1 MSEGKIIVGLDIG
14 TTKVAC
20 IVGRKAGNGKIEI
33 LGYGKT
39 VSTGVRRGVVT
50 NIFETVDA
58 IKQAVAQASEQS
70 GVEINRVSV
79 GIAGQHIKSL
89 QHRGVMMRDN
99 HETEITEAELE
110 RLRNDTFKINM
121 APGEEI
127 IDIIRQDTYV
137 DGELAS
143 NPVGMLGSK
152 IEANFHVIIGQTS
165 AAKNIIKCIENAGLE
180 MDYMILEPIASA
192 QAVLDEEEKDAGV
205 VLVDIGGG
213 TTDIAIFKEKKIQHT
228 AVISIGGNIITNDIC
243 TGCSIIRHY
252 AEEVKV
258 KFGSAL
264 AEQNRDDEVVSIPGI
279 KGRPPKEISFKNLA
293 GIIQSRLE
301 EIFEMVNYEIQK
313 AKASNNLIA
322 GIVLTGGG
330 AMMKHIQQLAEF
342 KTGLEVR
349 IGYPNE
355 HLAESAIK
363 EMSSPMYATGIG
375 LVIETIAR
383 MEHDNQ
389 LFASQEAERAK
400 AKVVPTVEA
409 PAQTPVAEEVE
420 EKEDTKE
427 SKRKKRER
435 EGERRGLDLTQ
446 IVTTLSRIFT
456 PDDIK

>member
-20 IVGRKAGNGKIEI
+20 IVGQKSDNGKIEI

-50 NIFETVDA
+50 NIFDTVEA
-58 IKQAVAQASEQS
+58 IKTAVKQASDQS

-89 QHRGVMMRDN
+89 QHRGVLMRDN
-99 HETEITEAELE
+99 HETEISEAELE

-121 APGEEI
+121 TPGEEI
-127 IDIIRQDTYV
+127 IDVIRQDTYV
-137 DGELAS
+137 DGELAG

-165 AAKNIIKCIENAGLE
+165 AAKNIVKCIQSAGLD

-192 QAVLDEEEKDAGV
+192 QAVLDDEEKDAGV

-213 TTDIAIFKEKKIQHT
+213 TTDIAVFKDKKIQHT
-228 AVISIGGNIITNDIC
+228 AVIPFGGNIITEDIC
-243 TGCSIIRHY
+243 SGCSIIKHY

-264 AEQNRDDEVVSIPGI
+264 AGENRDDEVVSIPGI
-279 KGRPPKEISFKNLA
+279 RGREPKEISFKNLA
-293 GIIQSRLE
+293 NIIQARLE
-301 EIFEMVNYEIQK
+301 EIFELVNYEIQK
-313 AKASNNLIA
+313 AKTDNQLIA

-330 AMMKHIQQLAEF
+330 AMMRHIQQLAEF

-355 HLAESAIK
+355 HLNQTEMK
-363 EMSSPMYATGIG
+363 EMSSPMFSTGIG
-375 LVIETIAR
+375 IVIETIAR
-383 MEHDNQ
+383 MEHDEY
-389 LFASQEAERAK
+389 LKASK
-400 AKVVPTVEA
+400 AADEMRREPLHQDESVVE
-409 PAQTPVAEEVE
+409 TPEVE
-420 EKEDTKE
+420 QGDNEQEE
-427 SKRKKRER
+427 NEGKKQKKK
-435 EGERRGLDLTQ
+435 GIDLKK
-446 IVTTLSRIFT
+446 IVTSFTEFFT
-456 PDDIK
+456 PDNIE

>member
-20 IVGRKAGNGKIEI
+20 IVGQKTENGKIEI

-39 VSTGVRRGVVT
+39 ISTGVRRGVVT
-50 NIFETVDA
+50 NIFDTVEA
-58 IKQAVAQASEQS
+58 IKMAVNQASEQS

-89 QHRGVMMRDN
+89 QHRGVLMRDN

-121 APGEEI
+121 TPGEEI
-127 IDIIRQDTYV
+127 IDVIRQDTYV
-137 DGELAS
+137 DGELAT
-143 NPVGMLGSK
+143 NPVGMLGNK

-165 AAKNIIKCIENAGLE
+165 AAKNIVKCIQSAGLE

-213 TTDIAIFKEKKIQHT
+213 TTDIAIFKDKKIQHT
-228 AVISIGGNIITNDIC
+228 AVIPFGGNIITEDIC
-243 TGCSIIRHY
+243 TGCSIIKHY

-264 AEQNRDDEVVSIPGI
+264 ASENRDDEVVSIPGI
-279 KGRPPKEISFKNLA
+279 RGREPKEISFKNLA
-293 GIIQSRLE
+293 HIIQARLE
-301 EIFEMVNYEIQK
+301 EIFELVNYEIQK
-313 AKASNNLIA
+313 AKSENQLIA

-330 AMMKHIQQLAEF
+330 ALMKHIQQLAEF

-355 HLAESAIK
+355 HLNKNTMK
-363 EMSSPMYATGIG
+363 EMSSPMYSTGIG
-375 LVIETIAR
+375 IVIETIAR
-383 MEHDNQ
+383 MEHDEF
-389 LFASQEAERAK
+389 LHASKTAEDVLSQPKEPRED
-400 AKVVPTVEA
+400 VEI
-409 PAQTPVAEEVE
+409 PVSTEIPEIAEET
-420 EKEDTKE
+420 DDPN
-427 SKRKKRER
+427 KKKKK
-435 EGERRGLDLTQ
+435 LIDLKK
-446 IVTTLSRIFT
+446 IVTTFTEFFT
-456 PDDIK
+456 PEDIE

>member
-1 MSEGKIIVGLDIG
+1 MNEGKIIVGLDIG

-20 IVGRKAGNGKIEI
+20 IVGQKAENGRIEI

-50 NIFETVDA
+50 NIFDTVEA
-58 IKQAVAQASEQS
+58 IKTAVKQASDQS

-99 HETEITEAELE
+99 HEIEITEAELE

-121 APGEEI
+121 TPGEEI
-127 IDIIRQDTYV
+127 IDVIRQDTYV
-137 DGELAS
+137 DGELAT
-143 NPVGMLGSK
+143 NPVGMLGNK

-165 AAKNIIKCIENAGLE
+165 AAKNIVKCIESAGLE

-192 QAVLDEEEKDAGV
+192 QAVLDDEEKDAGV

-213 TTDIAIFKEKKIQHT
+213 TTDIAIFKDKKIQHT
-228 AVISIGGNIITNDIC
+228 AVIPFGGNIITEDIC
-243 TGCSIIRHY
+243 TGCSIIKHY

-264 AEQNRDDEVVSIPGI
+264 ASENRDDEVVSIPGI
-279 KGRPPKEISFKNLA
+279 RGREPKEISFKNLA
-293 GIIQSRLE
+293 NIIQARLE
-301 EIFEMVNYEIQK
+301 EIFELVNYEIQK
-313 AKASNNLIA
+313 AKTENQLIA

-330 AMMKHIQQLAEF
+330 AMMRHIQQLAEF

-355 HLAESAIK
+355 HLNKTQMK
-363 EMSSPMYATGIG
+363 ELSSPMYSTSIGI
-375 LVIETIAR
+375 VIETIAR
-383 MEHDNQ
+383 MDHDEY
-389 LFASQEAERAK
+389 LKASQAAQPAMSSRA
-400 AKVVPTVEA
+400 VA
-409 PAQTPVAEEVE
+409 PEETAVDTEEHEVVE
-420 EKEDTKE
+420 EREDD
-427 SKRKKRER
+427 SKKKKKK
-435 EGERRGLDLTQ
+435 GIDLKK
-446 IVTTLSRIFT
+446 IVVSFTEFFT
-456 PDDIK
+456 PDNIE

>member
-1 MSEGKIIVGLDIG
+1 MNEGKIIVGLDIG

-20 IVGRKAGNGKIEI
+20 IVGQKAENGKIEI

-50 NIFETVDA
+50 NIFDTVEA
-58 IKQAVAQASEQS
+58 IKTAVKQASDQS

-99 HETEITEAELE
+99 HEIEITEAELE

-121 APGEEI
+121 TPGEEI
-127 IDIIRQDTYV
+127 IDVIRQDTYV
-137 DGELAS
+137 DGELAT
-143 NPVGMLGSK
+143 NPVGMLGNK

-165 AAKNIIKCIENAGLE
+165 AAKNIVKCIESAGLE

-192 QAVLDEEEKDAGV
+192 QAVLDDEEKDAGV

-213 TTDIAIFKEKKIQHT
+213 TTDIAIFKDKKIQHT
-228 AVISIGGNIITNDIC
+228 AVIPFGGNIITEDIC
-243 TGCSIIRHY
+243 TGCSIIKHY

-264 AEQNRDDEVVSIPGI
+264 ASENRDDEVVSIPGI
-279 KGRPPKEISFKNLA
+279 RGREPKEISFKNLA
-293 GIIQSRLE
+293 SIIQARLE
-301 EIFEMVNYEIQK
+301 EIFELVNYEIQK
-313 AKASNNLIA
+313 AKTENQLIA

-330 AMMKHIQQLAEF
+330 AMMRHIQQLAEF

-355 HLAESAIK
+355 HLNKTPMK
-363 EMSSPMYATGIG
+363 ELSSPMYSTSIGI
-375 LVIETIAR
+375 VIETIAR
-383 MEHDNQ
+383 MDHDEY
-389 LFASQEAERAK
+389 LKASQAAQPAMSSRT
-400 AKVVPTVEA
+400 VVPEETVVD
-409 PAQTPVAEEVE
+409 TEEHEVVE
-420 EKEDTKE
+420 EREDDG
-427 SKRKKRER
+427 KKKKKK
-435 EGERRGLDLTQ
+435 GIDLKK
-446 IVTTLSRIFT
+446 IVVSFTEFFT
-456 PDDIK
+456 PDNIE

>member
-1 MSEGKIIVGLDIG
+1 MNEGKIIVGLDIG

-20 IVGRKAGNGKIEI
+20 IVGRKAENGKIEI

-50 NIFETVDA
+50 NIFETVEA
-58 IKQAVAQASEQS
+58 IKIAVKQAEDQS

-99 HETEITEAELE
+99 PETEITDAELE
-110 RLRNDTFKINM
+110 RLRHDTFKINM
-121 APGEEI
+121 TPGEEI
-127 IDIIRQDTYV
+127 IDVIRQDTYV
-137 DGELAS
+137 DGELAT
-143 NPVGMLGSK
+143 NPVGMLGNK

-165 AAKNIIKCIENAGLE
+165 AAKNIVKCIESAGLS

-205 VLVDIGGG
+205 VLIDIGGG

-228 AVISIGGNIITNDIC
+228 AVIPFGGNIITEDIC
-243 TGCSIIRHY
+243 TGCSIIKHY

-264 AEQNRDDEVVSIPGI
+264 ASENRDDEVVSIPGI
-279 KGRPPKEISFKNLA
+279 KGREPKEISFKNLA
-293 GIIQSRLE
+293 HIIQARLE
-301 EIFEMVNYEIQK
+301 EIFELVNYEIQK
-313 AKASNNLIA
+313 AKTENQLIA

-330 AMMKHIQQLAEF
+330 AMMRHIQQLAEF

-355 HLAESAIK
+355 HLNKTPMK
-363 EMSSPMYATGIG
+363 ELSSPMYSTSIGI
-375 LVIETIAR
+375 VIETIAR
-383 MEHDNQ
+383 MDHDEY
-389 LFASQEAERAK
+389 LKASQAAQPAMSSRA
-400 AKVVPTVEA
+400 VA
-409 PAQTPVAEEVE
+409 PEETAVDTEEHEVVE
-420 EKEDTKE
+420 EREDD
-427 SKRKKRER
+427 SKKKKKK
-435 EGERRGLDLTQ
+435 GIDLKK
-446 IVTTLSRIFT
+446 IVVSFTEFFT
-456 PDDIK
+456 PDNIE

>member
-20 IVGRKAGNGKIEI
+20 IVGQKAENGKIEI

-39 VSTGVRRGVVT
+39 ISTGVKRGVVT
-50 NIFETVDA
+50 NIFDTVEA
-58 IKQAVAQASEQS
+58 IKTAVKQASDQS

-89 QHRGVMMRDN
+89 QHRGVLMRDN

-121 APGEEI
+121 TPGEEI
-127 IDIIRQDTYV
+127 IDVIRQDTYV
-137 DGELAS
+137 DGELAT
-143 NPVGMLGSK
+143 NPVGMLGNK

-165 AAKNIIKCIENAGLE
+165 AAKNIVKCIQSAGLE

-213 TTDIAIFKEKKIQHT
+213 TTDIAIFKNKKIQHT
-228 AVISIGGNIITNDIC
+228 AVIPFGGNIITEDIC

-264 AEQNRDDEVVSIPGI
+264 ASENRDDEVVSIPGI
-279 KGRPPKEISFKNLA
+279 RGREPKEISFKNLA
-293 GIIQSRLE
+293 HIIQARLE
-301 EIFEMVNYEIQK
+301 EIFELVNYEIQK
-313 AKASNNLIA
+313 AKTENQLIA

-330 AMMKHIQQLAEF
+330 ALMKHIQQLAEF
-342 KTGLEVR
+342 KTGQEVR

-355 HLAESAIK
+355 HLNKNTMK
-363 EMSSPMYATGIG
+363 EMSSPMYSTGIG
-375 LVIETIAR
+375 IVIETIAR
-383 MEHDNQ
+383 MEHDEFLQ
-389 LFASQEAERAK
+389 ASKEAERK
-400 AKVVPTVEA
+400 ADMVPVFGTPEST
-409 PAQTPVAEEVE
+409 PDAQTEQAAETT
-420 EKEDTKE
+420 DDNGG
-427 SKRKKRER
+427 KKKKKK
-435 EGERRGLDLTQ
+435 GFDVKSIIAT
-446 IVTTLSRIFT
+446 ITDIFV
-456 PDDIK
+456 PDDID

>member
-1 MSEGKIIVGLDIG
+1 MNEGKIIVGLDIG

-20 IVGRKAGNGKIEI
+20 IVGQKAENGKIEI

-50 NIFETVDA
+50 NIFDTVEA
-58 IKQAVAQASEQS
+58 IKTAVKQASDQS

-99 HETEITEAELE
+99 HEIEITEAELE

-121 APGEEI
+121 TPGEEI
-127 IDIIRQDTYV
+127 IDVIRQDTYV
-137 DGELAS
+137 DGELAT
-143 NPVGMLGSK
+143 NPVGMLGNK

-165 AAKNIIKCIENAGLE
+165 AAKNIVKCIESAGLE

-192 QAVLDEEEKDAGV
+192 QAVLDDEEKDAGV

-213 TTDIAIFKEKKIQHT
+213 TTDIAIFKDKKIQHT
-228 AVISIGGNIITNDIC
+228 AVIPFGGNIITEDIC
-243 TGCSIIRHY
+243 TGCSIIKHY

-264 AEQNRDDEVVSIPGI
+264 ASENRDDEVVSIPGI
-279 KGRPPKEISFKNLA
+279 RGREPKEISFKNLA
-293 GIIQSRLE
+293 NIIQARLE
-301 EIFEMVNYEIQK
+301 EIFELVNYEIQK
-313 AKASNNLIA
+313 AKTENQLIA

-330 AMMKHIQQLAEF
+330 AMMRHIQQLAEF

-355 HLAESAIK
+355 HLNKTTMK
-363 EMSSPMYATGIG
+363 ELSSPMYSTSIGI
-375 LVIETIAR
+375 VIETIAR
-383 MEHDNQ
+383 MDHDEY
-389 LFASQEAERAK
+389 LKASQAAQPAMSSRA
-400 AKVVPTVEA
+400 VVPEETVVD
-409 PAQTPVAEEVE
+409 TEEPEVVE
-420 EKEDTKE
+420 EREDD
-427 SKRKKRER
+427 SKKKKKK
-435 EGERRGLDLTQ
+435 GIDLKK
-446 IVTTLSRIFT
+446 IVVSFTEFFT
-456 PDDIK
+456 PDNIE

>member
-20 IVGRKAGNGKIEI
+20 IVGQKSDNGKIEI

-39 VSTGVRRGVVT
+39 ISTGVRRGVVT
-50 NIFETVDA
+50 NIFDTVEA
-58 IKQAVAQASEQS
+58 IKTAVKQASDQA

-121 APGEEI
+121 TPGEEI
-127 IDIIRQDTYV
+127 IDVIRQDTYV
-137 DGELAS
+137 DGELAT

-165 AAKNIIKCIENAGLE
+165 AAKNIIKCIQSAGLE

-213 TTDIAIFKEKKIQHT
+213 TTDIAIFKGKKIQHT
-228 AVISIGGNIITNDIC
+228 AVIPFGGNIITDDIC
-243 TGCSIIRHY
+243 TGCSIIKHY

-264 AEQNRDDEVVSIPGI
+264 ASENRDDEVVSIPGI
-279 KGRPPKEISFKNLA
+279 RGRDPKEISFKNLA
-293 GIIQSRLE
+293 HIIQARLE
-301 EIFEMVNYEIQK
+301 EIFELVNYEIQK
-313 AKASNNLIA
+313 AKSDNQLIA

-330 AMMKHIQQLAEF
+330 AMMRHIQQLAEF

-355 HLAESAIK
+355 HLNQTEMK
-363 EMSSPMYATGIG
+363 ELSSPMYSTGIG
-375 LVIETIAR
+375 IVIETIAR
-383 MEHDNQ
+383 MEHDEFLQ
-389 LFASQEAERAK
+389 ASAAAEKRREGIVEPQVVVAAETEQEEAK
-400 AKVVPTVEA
+400 
-409 PAQTPVAEEVE
+409 E
-420 EKEDTKE
+420 EKDETTQ
-427 SKRKKRER
+427 RKPKKK
-435 EGERRGLDLTQ
+435 GLDLKK
-446 IVTTLSRIFT
+446 IVTSLTEFFT
-456 PDDIK
+456 PDNIE

>member
-1 MSEGKIIVGLDIG
+1 MNEGKIIVGLDIG

-20 IVGRKAGNGKIEI
+20 IVGQKAENGRIEI

-50 NIFETVDA
+50 NIFDTVEA
-58 IKQAVAQASEQS
+58 IKTAVKQASDQS

-99 HETEITEAELE
+99 HEIEITEAELE

-121 APGEEI
+121 TPGEEI
-127 IDIIRQDTYV
+127 IDVIRQDTYV
-137 DGELAS
+137 DGELAT
-143 NPVGMLGSK
+143 NPVGMLGNK

-165 AAKNIIKCIENAGLE
+165 AAKNIVKCIESAGLE

-192 QAVLDEEEKDAGV
+192 QAVLDDEEKDAGV

-213 TTDIAIFKEKKIQHT
+213 TTDIAIFKDKKIQHT
-228 AVISIGGNIITNDIC
+228 AVIPFGGNIITEDIC
-243 TGCSIIRHY
+243 TGCSIIKHY

-264 AEQNRDDEVVSIPGI
+264 ASENRDDEVVSIPGI
-279 KGRPPKEISFKNLA
+279 RGREPKEISFKNLA
-293 GIIQSRLE
+293 NIIQARLE
-301 EIFEMVNYEIQK
+301 EIFELVNYEIQK
-313 AKASNNLIA
+313 AKTENQLIA

-330 AMMKHIQQLAEF
+330 AMMRHIQQLAEF

-355 HLAESAIK
+355 HLNKTPMK
-363 EMSSPMYATGIG
+363 ELSSPMYSTSIGI
-375 LVIETIAR
+375 VIETIAR
-383 MEHDNQ
+383 MDHDEY
-389 LFASQEAERAK
+389 LKASQAAQPAMSSRA
-400 AKVVPTVEA
+400 VVPEETVVD
-409 PAQTPVAEEVE
+409 TEEPEVVE
-420 EKEDTKE
+420 EREDD
-427 SKRKKRER
+427 SKKKKKK
-435 EGERRGLDLTQ
+435 GIDLKK
-446 IVTTLSRIFT
+446 IVVSFTEFFT
-456 PDDIK
+456 PDNIE

>member
-20 IVGRKAGNGKIEI
+20 IVGQKSDNGKIEI

-39 VSTGVRRGVVT
+39 ISTGVRRGVVT
-50 NIFETVDA
+50 NIFDTVEA
-58 IKQAVAQASEQS
+58 IKTAVKQASDQA

-121 APGEEI
+121 TPGEEI
-127 IDIIRQDTYV
+127 IDVIRQDTYV
-137 DGELAS
+137 DGELAT

-165 AAKNIIKCIENAGLE
+165 AAKNIIKCIQSAGLE

-213 TTDIAIFKEKKIQHT
+213 TTDIAIFKDKKIQHT
-228 AVISIGGNIITNDIC
+228 AVIPFGGNIITDDIC
-243 TGCSIIRHY
+243 TGCSIIKHY

-264 AEQNRDDEVVSIPGI
+264 ASENRDDEVVSIPGI
-279 KGRPPKEISFKNLA
+279 RGRDPKEISFKNLA
-293 GIIQSRLE
+293 HIIQARLE
-301 EIFEMVNYEIQK
+301 EIFELVNYEIQK
-313 AKASNNLIA
+313 AKSDNQLIA

-330 AMMKHIQQLAEF
+330 AMMRHIQQLAEF

-355 HLAESAIK
+355 HLNQTEMK
-363 EMSSPMYATGIG
+363 ELSSPMYSTGIG
-375 LVIETIAR
+375 IVIETIAR
-383 MEHDNQ
+383 MEHDEFLQ
-389 LFASQEAERAK
+389 ASAAAEKRRKGIVEPQVVVAAETEQEEAK
-400 AKVVPTVEA
+400 
-409 PAQTPVAEEVE
+409 E
-420 EKEDTKE
+420 EKDETTQ
-427 SKRKKRER
+427 RKPKKK
-435 EGERRGLDLTQ
+435 GLDLKK
-446 IVTTLSRIFT
+446 IVTSLTEFFT
-456 PDDIK
+456 PDNIE

>member
-1 MSEGKIIVGLDIG
+1 MNEGKIIVGLDIG

-20 IVGRKAGNGKIEI
+20 IVGQKAENGRIEI

-50 NIFETVDA
+50 NIFDTVEA
-58 IKQAVAQASEQS
+58 IKTAVKQASDQS

-99 HETEITEAELE
+99 HEIEITEAELE

-121 APGEEI
+121 TPGEEI
-127 IDIIRQDTYV
+127 IDVIRQDTYV
-137 DGELAS
+137 DGELAT
-143 NPVGMLGSK
+143 NPVGMLGNK

-165 AAKNIIKCIENAGLE
+165 AAKNIVKCIESAGLE

-192 QAVLDEEEKDAGV
+192 QAVLDDEEKDAGV

-213 TTDIAIFKEKKIQHT
+213 TTDIAIFKDKKIQHT
-228 AVISIGGNIITNDIC
+228 AVIPFGGNIITEDIC
-243 TGCSIIRHY
+243 TGCSIIKHY

-264 AEQNRDDEVVSIPGI
+264 ASENRDDEVVSIPGI
-279 KGRPPKEISFKNLA
+279 RGREPKEISFKNLA
-293 GIIQSRLE
+293 NIIQARLE
-301 EIFEMVNYEIQK
+301 EIFELVNYEIQK
-313 AKASNNLIA
+313 AKTENQLIA

-330 AMMKHIQQLAEF
+330 AMMRHIQQLAEF

-355 HLAESAIK
+355 HLNKTPMK
-363 EMSSPMYATGIG
+363 ELSSPMYSTSIGI
-375 LVIETIAR
+375 VIETIAR
-383 MEHDNQ
+383 MDHDEY
-389 LFASQEAERAK
+389 LKASQAAQPAMSSRA
-400 AKVVPTVEA
+400 VVP
-409 PAQTPVAEEVE
+409 EETAVDTEEHEVVE
-420 EKEDTKE
+420 EREDD
-427 SKRKKRER
+427 SKKKKKK
-435 EGERRGLDLTQ
+435 GIDLKK
-446 IVTTLSRIFT
+446 IVVSFTEFFT
-456 PDDIK
+456 PDNIE

>member
-1 MSEGKIIVGLDIG
+1 MNEGKIIVGLDIG

-20 IVGRKAGNGKIEI
+20 IVGQKAENGRIEI

-50 NIFETVDA
+50 NIFDTVEA
-58 IKQAVAQASEQS
+58 IKTAVKQASDQS

-99 HETEITEAELE
+99 HEIEITEAELE

-121 APGEEI
+121 TPGEEI
-127 IDIIRQDTYV
+127 IDVIRQDTYV
-137 DGELAS
+137 DGELAT
-143 NPVGMLGSK
+143 NPVGMLGNK

-165 AAKNIIKCIENAGLE
+165 AAKNIVKCIESAGLE

-192 QAVLDEEEKDAGV
+192 QAVLDDEEKDAGV

-213 TTDIAIFKEKKIQHT
+213 TTDIAIFKDKKIQHT
-228 AVISIGGNIITNDIC
+228 AVIPFGGNIITEDIC
-243 TGCSIIRHY
+243 TGCSIIKHY

-264 AEQNRDDEVVSIPGI
+264 ASENRDDEVVSIPGI
-279 KGRPPKEISFKNLA
+279 RGREPKEISFKNLA
-293 GIIQSRLE
+293 SIIQARLE
-301 EIFEMVNYEIQK
+301 EIFELVNYEIQK
-313 AKASNNLIA
+313 AKTENQLIA

-330 AMMKHIQQLAEF
+330 AMMRHIQQLAEF

-355 HLAESAIK
+355 HLNKTPMK
-363 EMSSPMYATGIG
+363 ELSSPMYSTSIGI
-375 LVIETIAR
+375 VIETIAR
-383 MEHDNQ
+383 MDHDEY
-389 LFASQEAERAK
+389 LKASQAAQPAMSSRA
-400 AKVVPTVEA
+400 VVPEETVVD
-409 PAQTPVAEEVE
+409 TEEHEVVE
-420 EKEDTKE
+420 EREDKGKTK
-427 SKRKKRER
+427 KKK
-435 EGERRGLDLTQ
+435 GIDLKK
-446 IVTTLSRIFT
+446 IVVSFTEFFT
-456 PDDIK
+456 PDNIE

>member
-1 MSEGKIIVGLDIG
+1 MNEGKIIVGLDIG

-20 IVGRKAGNGKIEI
+20 IVGQKAENGRIEI

-50 NIFETVDA
+50 NIFDTVEA
-58 IKQAVAQASEQS
+58 IKTAVKQASDQS

-99 HETEITEAELE
+99 HEIEITEAELE

-121 APGEEI
+121 TPGEEI
-127 IDIIRQDTYV
+127 IDVIRQDTYV
-137 DGELAS
+137 DGELAT
-143 NPVGMLGSK
+143 NPVGMLGNK

-165 AAKNIIKCIENAGLE
+165 AAKNIVKCIESAGLE

-192 QAVLDEEEKDAGV
+192 QAVLDDEEKDAGV

-213 TTDIAIFKEKKIQHT
+213 TTDIAIFKDKKIQHT
-228 AVISIGGNIITNDIC
+228 AVIPFGGNIITEDIC
-243 TGCSIIRHY
+243 TGCSIIKHY

-264 AEQNRDDEVVSIPGI
+264 ASENRDDEVVSIPGI
-279 KGRPPKEISFKNLA
+279 RGREPKEISFKNLA
-293 GIIQSRLE
+293 NIIQARLE
-301 EIFEMVNYEIQK
+301 EIFELVNYEIQK
-313 AKASNNLIA
+313 AKTENQLIA

-330 AMMKHIQQLAEF
+330 AMMRHIQQLAEF

-355 HLAESAIK
+355 HLNKTPMK
-363 EMSSPMYATGIG
+363 ELSSPMYSTSIGI
-375 LVIETIAR
+375 VIETIAR
-383 MEHDNQ
+383 MDHDEY
-389 LFASQEAERAK
+389 LKASQAAQPAMSSRA
-400 AKVVPTVEA
+400 VVPEETVVD
-409 PAQTPVAEEVE
+409 TEEHEVVE
-420 EKEDTKE
+420 EREDD
-427 SKRKKRER
+427 SKKKKKK
-435 EGERRGLDLTQ
+435 GIDLKK
-446 IVTTLSRIFT
+446 IVVSFTEFFT
-456 PDDIK
+456 PDNIE

>member
-20 IVGRKAGNGKIEI
+20 IVGRKSDNGKIEI

-39 VSTGVRRGVVT
+39 ISTGVRRGTVT
-50 NIFETVDA
+50 NIFETVKA
-58 IKQAVAQASEQS
+58 IKAAVSQASEQS

-89 QHRGVMMRDN
+89 QHRGVLMRDN
-99 HETEITEAELE
+99 HEVEISEAELE
-110 RLRNDTFKINM
+110 RLREDTFKINM
-121 APGEEI
+121 TPGEEI
-127 IDIIRQDTYV
+127 IDVIRQDTYV
-137 DGELAS
+137 DGELAT

-165 AAKNIIKCIENAGLE
+165 AAKNIIKCIQGAGLE

-213 TTDIAIFKEKKIQHT
+213 TTDIAIFKDNKIQHT
-228 AVISIGGNIITNDIC
+228 AVIPFGGNIITEDIC
-243 TGCSIIRHY
+243 TGCSIIKHY

-264 AEQNRDDEVVSIPGI
+264 ASENRDDEVVSIPGI
-279 KGRPPKEISFKNLA
+279 RGREPKEISFKNLA
-293 GIIQSRLE
+293 HIIQARLE
-301 EIFEMVNYEIQK
+301 EIFELVNYEIQK
-313 AKASNNLIA
+313 AKTDNQLIA

-330 AMMKHIQQLAEF
+330 AMMRHIQQLAEF

-355 HLAESAIK
+355 HLADSDMK
-363 EMSSPMYATGIG
+363 EMSSPMYSTGIG
-375 LVIETIAR
+375 IVIETIGR
-383 MEHDNQ
+383 MEYDEY
-389 LFASQEAERAK
+389 LRASKEASTISKTDKKTEEASAEHEAEDAQKEQEEAEGKKK
-400 AKVVPTVEA
+400 AK
-409 PAQTPVAEEVE
+409 
-420 EKEDTKE
+420 KSIDL
-427 SKRKKRER
+427 KKIVSS
-435 EGERRGLDLTQ
+435 LTE
-446 IVTTLSRIFT
+446 IFT
-456 PDDIK
+456 PDNIV

>member
-20 IVGRKAGNGKIEI
+20 IVGQKAENGKIEI

-39 VSTGVRRGVVT
+39 ISTGVRRGVVT
-50 NIFETVDA
+50 NIFDTVEA
-58 IKQAVAQASEQS
+58 IKTAVKQASDQS

-89 QHRGVMMRDN
+89 QHRGVLMRDN

-121 APGEEI
+121 TPGEEI
-127 IDIIRQDTYV
+127 IDVIRQDTYV

-143 NPVGMLGSK
+143 NPVGMLGNK

-165 AAKNIIKCIENAGLE
+165 AAKNIVKCIQSAGLE

-213 TTDIAIFKEKKIQHT
+213 TTDIAIFKNKKIQHT
-228 AVISIGGNIITNDIC
+228 AVIPFGGNIITEDIC
-243 TGCSIIRHY
+243 TGCSIIKHY

-264 AEQNRDDEVVSIPGI
+264 ASENRDDEVVSIPGI
-279 KGRPPKEISFKNLA
+279 RGREPKEISFKNLA
-293 GIIQSRLE
+293 HIIQARLE
-301 EIFEMVNYEIQK
+301 EIFELVNYEIQK
-313 AKASNNLIA
+313 AKTDNQLIA

-330 AMMKHIQQLAEF
+330 ALMKHIQQLAEF

-355 HLAESAIK
+355 HLNQTTMK
-363 EMSSPMYATGIG
+363 EMSSPMYSTGIG
-375 LVIETIAR
+375 IVIETIAR
-383 MEHDNQ
+383 MEHDEFLQ
-389 LFASQEAERAK
+389 AAKEAEKEK
-400 AKVVPTVEA
+400 AEVPIFGTPEAPDAQTVES
-409 PAQTPVAEEVE
+409 TDKTV
-420 EKEDTKE
+420 DDND
-427 SKRKKRER
+427 KKKKKK
-435 EGERRGLDLTQ
+435 GFDVKSIIAT
-446 IVTTLSRIFT
+446 ITDIFV
-456 PDDIK
+456 PDDID

>member
-20 IVGRKAGNGKIEI
+20 IVGQKAENGKIEI

-50 NIFETVDA
+50 NIFDTVEA
-58 IKQAVAQASEQS
+58 IKTAVQQASDQS

-89 QHRGVMMRDN
+89 QHRGVLMRDN

-121 APGEEI
+121 TPGEEI
-127 IDIIRQDTYV
+127 IDVIRQDTYV
-137 DGELAS
+137 DGELAG
-143 NPVGMLGSK
+143 NPVGMLGNK

-165 AAKNIIKCIENAGLE
+165 AAKNIIKCIQSAGLE

-213 TTDIAIFKEKKIQHT
+213 TTDIAIFKDKKIQHT
-228 AVISIGGNIITNDIC
+228 AVIPFGGNIITEDIC
-243 TGCSIIRHY
+243 TGCSIIKHY

-264 AEQNRDDEVVSIPGI
+264 ASENRDDEVVSIPGI
-279 KGRPPKEISFKNLA
+279 RGREPKEISFKNLA
-293 GIIQSRLE
+293 HIIQARLE
-301 EIFEMVNYEIQK
+301 EIFELVNYEIQK
-313 AKASNNLIA
+313 AKSENQLIA

-330 AMMKHIQQLAEF
+330 ALMKHIQQLAEF

-355 HLAESAIK
+355 HLNKNTMK
-363 EMSSPMYATGIG
+363 EMSSPMYSTGIG
-375 LVIETIAR
+375 IVIETIAR
-383 MEHDNQ
+383 MEHDEF
-389 LFASQEAERAK
+389 LKAAK
-400 AKVVPTVEA
+400 ESEKEKATIPVFGTPEEA
-409 PAQTPVAEEVE
+409 PVVETEETAE
-420 EKEDTKE
+420 EKEETG
-427 SKRKKRER
+427 KKKKKKGFDVRSIISS
-435 EGERRGLDLTQ
+435 LTE
-446 IVTTLSRIFT
+446 IFV
-456 PDDIK
+456 PDDID

>member
-20 IVGRKAGNGKIEI
+20 IVGRKTDNGKIEI

-39 VSTGVRRGVVT
+39 ISTGVRRGVVT
-50 NIFETVDA
+50 NIFDTVEA
-58 IKQAVAQASEQS
+58 IKTAVKQASDQS

-89 QHRGVMMRDN
+89 QHRGVLMRDN
-99 HETEITEAELE
+99 HEAVISEAELE

-121 APGEEI
+121 TPGEEI
-127 IDIIRQDTYV
+127 IDVIRQDTYV
-137 DGELAS
+137 DGELAT
-143 NPVGMLGSK
+143 NPVGMLGNK

-165 AAKNIIKCIENAGLE
+165 AAKNIIKCIQSAGLE

-213 TTDIAIFKEKKIQHT
+213 TTDIAIFKDKKIQHT
-228 AVISIGGNIITNDIC
+228 AVIPFGGNIITDDIC
-243 TGCSIIRHY
+243 SGCSIIKHY

-264 AEQNRDDEVVSIPGI
+264 ASENRDDEVVSIPGI
-279 KGRPPKEISFKNLA
+279 RGREPKEISFKNLA
-293 GIIQSRLE
+293 HIIQARLE
-301 EIFEMVNYEIQK
+301 EIFELVNYEIHK
-313 AKASNNLIA
+313 AKTENQLIA

-330 AMMKHIQQLAEF
+330 AMMRHIQQLAEF

-355 HLAESAIK
+355 HLNQTQMK
-363 EMSSPMYATGIG
+363 ELSSPMFSTGIG
-375 LVIETIAR
+375 IVIETIAR
-383 MEHDNQ
+383 MEHDEY
-389 LFASQEAERAK
+389 LEATKASAM
-400 AKVVPTVEA
+400 PNL
-409 PAQTPVAEEVE
+409 TPEKPSPSPEIP
-420 EKEDTKE
+420 EKEENGDEKE
-427 SKRKKRER
+427 ESGNQKKKKK
-435 EGERRGLDLTQ
+435 GIDLKK
-446 IVTTLSRIFT
+446 IVTSLTEFFT
-456 PDDIK
+456 PDNIE

>member
-1 MSEGKIIVGLDIG
+1 MNEGKIIVGLDIG

-20 IVGRKAGNGKIEI
+20 IVGQKAENGRIEI

-50 NIFETVDA
+50 NIFDTVEA
-58 IKQAVAQASEQS
+58 IKTAVKQASDQS

-99 HETEITEAELE
+99 HEIEITEAELE

-121 APGEEI
+121 TPGEEI
-127 IDIIRQDTYV
+127 IDVIRQDTYV
-137 DGELAS
+137 DGELAT
-143 NPVGMLGSK
+143 NPVGMLGNK

-165 AAKNIIKCIENAGLE
+165 AAKNIVKCIESAGLE

-192 QAVLDEEEKDAGV
+192 QAVLDDEEKDAGV

-213 TTDIAIFKEKKIQHT
+213 TTDIAIFKDKKIQHT
-228 AVISIGGNIITNDIC
+228 AVIPFGGNIITEDIC
-243 TGCSIIRHY
+243 TGCSIIKHY

-264 AEQNRDDEVVSIPGI
+264 ASENRDDEVVSIPGI
-279 KGRPPKEISFKNLA
+279 RGREPKEISFKNLA
-293 GIIQSRLE
+293 NIIQARLE
-301 EIFEMVNYEIQK
+301 EIFELVNYEIQK
-313 AKASNNLIA
+313 AKTENQLIA

-330 AMMKHIQQLAEF
+330 AMMRHIQQLAEF

-355 HLAESAIK
+355 HLNKTPMK
-363 EMSSPMYATGIG
+363 ELSSPMYSTSIGI
-375 LVIETIAR
+375 VIETIAR
-383 MEHDNQ
+383 MDHDEY
-389 LFASQEAERAK
+389 LKASQAAQPAMSSRT
-400 AKVVPTVEA
+400 VVPEETVVD
-409 PAQTPVAEEVE
+409 TEEHEVVE
-420 EKEDTKE
+420 EREDDG
-427 SKRKKRER
+427 KKKKKK
-435 EGERRGLDLTQ
+435 GIDLKK
-446 IVTTLSRIFT
+446 IVVSFTEFFT
-456 PDDIK
+456 PDNIE

>member
-20 IVGRKAGNGKIEI
+20 IVGQKAENGKIEI

-39 VSTGVRRGVVT
+39 ISTGVKRGVVT
-50 NIFETVDA
+50 NIFDTVEA
-58 IKQAVAQASEQS
+58 IKTAVKQASDQS

-89 QHRGVMMRDN
+89 QHRGVLMRDN

-121 APGEEI
+121 TPGEEI
-127 IDIIRQDTYV
+127 IDVIRQDTYV
-137 DGELAS
+137 DGEPAS
-143 NPVGMLGSK
+143 NPVGMLGNK

-165 AAKNIIKCIENAGLE
+165 AAKNIIKCIESAGLE
-180 MDYMILEPIASA
+180 MDYMVLEPIASA

-213 TTDIAIFKEKKIQHT
+213 TTDIAIFKDKKIQHT
-228 AVISIGGNIITNDIC
+228 AVIPFGGNIITEDIC
-243 TGCSIIRHY
+243 TGCSIIKHY

-264 AEQNRDDEVVSIPGI
+264 ASENRDDEVVSIPGI
-279 KGRPPKEISFKNLA
+279 RGREPKEISFKNLA
-293 GIIQSRLE
+293 HIIQARLE
-301 EIFEMVNYEIQK
+301 EIFELVNYEIQK
-313 AKASNNLIA
+313 AKADNQLIA

-330 AMMKHIQQLAEF
+330 AMMRHIQQLAEF

-355 HLAESAIK
+355 HLNQTKMK
-363 EMSSPMYATGIG
+363 ELSSPMYSTSIGI
-375 LVIETIAR
+375 VIETIAR
-383 MEHDNQ
+383 MEHDEY
-389 LFASQEAERAK
+389 LHESEEAE
-400 AKVVPTVEA
+400 
-409 PAQTPVAEEVE
+409 
-420 EKEDTKE
+420 
-427 SKRKKRER
+427 KRRIER
-435 EGERRGLDLTQ
+435 EGKVVVPDSQTETTKTTVEEEEKNDKKKKKKVIDLKK
-446 IVTTLSRIFT
+446 IVTSFTEFFT
-456 PDDIK
+456 PDNIE